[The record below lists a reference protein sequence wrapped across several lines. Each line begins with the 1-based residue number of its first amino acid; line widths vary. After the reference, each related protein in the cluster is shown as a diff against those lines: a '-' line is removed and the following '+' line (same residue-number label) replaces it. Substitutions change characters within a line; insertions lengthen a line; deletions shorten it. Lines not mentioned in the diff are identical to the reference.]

1 MGGEKDKNLMENRE
15 IMPEQ
20 KKILVTGGGGFLGKA
35 IVMRLVARGER
46 VRSFSRGRYAVLDEM
61 GVEQVQGD
69 LADAEAVSAACEG
82 VGIVFHT
89 AAKAGI
95 WGPREAFFRANVT
108 GTENVIAACRQQ
120 GVRRLIYT
128 SSPSAIF
135 DDGDM
140 QGADESAPYPA
151 RFHAPYP
158 ETKAKAEQLMRAAA
172 SNTLATV
179 CLRPHL
185 IWGPEDPHIL
195 PGLLARA
202 KRLKRIGDGTN
213 RVDTIYIDNAA
224 DAHILADSAL
234 KAKPDLSGR
243 VYFISNDDPIPLWE
257 MVDRF
262 LIAGGRP
269 KVQGSVSPKTA
280 YRVGALCEI
289 LYRWLG
295 IKSEP
300 PMTRWAAREAAT
312 SHWFDISAAKRDLGY
327 APKISIDE
335 GLVRL
340 RTWLEKTRAA

>member
-1 MGGEKDKNLMENRE
+1 
-15 IMPEQ
+15 MPEQ
-20 KKILVTGGGGFLGKA
+20 QKILVTGGGGFLGKA
-35 IVMRLVARGER
+35 IVKRLVERGDR
-46 VRSFSRGRYAVLDEM
+46 VHSFSRGRYAAPDKL
-61 GVEQVQGD
+61 GVAQIQGD

-82 VGIVFHT
+82 AAVVFHT

-95 WGPREAFFRANVT
+95 WGPREAFYRANVT
-108 GTENVIAACRQQ
+108 GTENVIAACKQQ
-120 GVRRLIYT
+120 GVARLIYT
-128 SSPSAIF
+128 SSPSVVF

-140 QGADESAPYPA
+140 EGADESAPYPA

-158 ETKAKAEQLMRAAA
+158 ETKAKAEQLVRAAA
-172 SNTLATV
+172 SNTLATL

-195 PGLLARA
+195 PGILARA
-202 KRLKRIGDGTN
+202 KRLKRVGDGTN

-224 DAHILADSAL
+224 EAHLLADTAL
-234 KAKPDLSGR
+234 AANRDLSGR
-243 VYFISNDDPIPLWE
+243 VYFISNDAPIPLWE
-257 MVDRF
+257 MVDHF
-262 LIAGGRP
+262 LVAGGLP

-280 YRVGALCEI
+280 YRVGAVFET

-300 PMTRWAAREAAT
+300 PMTRWAARELAT

-327 APKISIDE
+327 VPGISIEE
-335 GLVRL
+335 GLARL